1 MLTVLE
7 INGYSNFCHQCT
19 SIESLNMGWIF
30 IYKHTYILHW
40 FLLGSDLNSQWGI
53 FLAPW
58 PFWSTDGGVFGA
70 GLEKSLVGLGSYW
83 MFSQRGC
90 LLLLMANFL
99 PNITQ
104 ISLPQHIIIAFL
116 LWQMDL
122 PSAASEFW
130 TKESKLA
137 EDALVPSI
145 VIVNW
150 KKAQAHWELRSQQ
163 DYSGGWIRNG
173 LACCGRWVTEKQMPR

>member
-99 PNITQ
+99 PNVTNKAALNILVNVVLWTY
-104 ISLPQHIIIAFL
+104 IFIIIEVEWL
-116 LWQMDL
+116 GYRRG
-122 PSAASEFW
+122 
-130 TKESKLA
+130 T
-137 EDALVPSI
+137 
-145 VIVNW
+145 
-150 KKAQAHWELRSQQ
+150 
-163 DYSGGWIRNG
+163 
-173 LACCGRWVTEKQMPR
+173 